1 MNEKLLRE
9 FSYVFN
15 VDEEI
20 IFALH
25 DHLNSEFSD
34 FVLVDSTFTKEDI
47 EMAAIVE
54 MFCNLKTYNLN
65 FRTYDT
71 ENDHIIHE
79 RVFNEFSNRNH
90 QKFFVEPRLFSL
102 KPSPES
108 ARDLILRFTEN
119 VNKTIDNE
127 IKIIPPPSNF
137 INDKV
142 CSKCGD
148 ILVEHPIPPG
158 SDGTGGCGMC
168 CESCGNQKKRD

>member
-20 IFALH
+20 VFALYE
-25 DHLNSEFSD
+25 HLNSEFSD
-34 FVLVDSTFTKEDI
+34 FVLIDSTFTKEDI

-65 FRTYDT
+65 FRSYGTK
-71 ENDHIIHE
+71 NDLRNHVRI
-79 RVFNEFSNRNH
+79 FNEFSNRNH

-108 ARDLILRFTEN
+108 ARDLILRFTDN

-127 IKIIPPPSNF
+127 IKIITPPCNYL
-137 INDKV
+137 NDKTSPR
-142 CSKCGD
+142 CD
-148 ILVEHPIPPG
+148 DTLVDHPILPG
-158 SDGTGGCGMC
+158 SDEPKRCGMC
-168 CESCGNQKKRD
+168 CESCGNQRKRD